1 MDLEWAQW
9 LAIVGATTGVCAL
22 LIQFFQYIHLKPKLR
37 VDIKPECTILR
48 DEFKVQDPNTE
59 NTVSYKPATHI
70 VITNLGQMSTVILGL
85 EFYAQRKRKSGRF
98 YLFCRRWST
107 PSLTMRLLIKPLSHH
122 IF

>member
-1 MDLEWAQW
+1 M
-9 LAIVGATTGVCAL
+9 GAVVSHCRCNNRCLCA
-22 LIQFFQYIHLKPKLR
+22 FNTVFQYIHLKPKLR

-98 YLFCRRWST
+98 LPFCRRWST